1 MPGFD
6 RTGPEGQGSRTGR
19 QMGKCSN
26 KDNSASGQEAPVGRG
41 PGRGMGRG
49 AGRAAERFAAK
60 GTRRGAGRGPGRN
73 SGQN

>member
-26 KDNSASGQEAPVGRG
+26 REENESGQEPLMGRG

-49 AGRAAERFAAK
+49 VGKAASRAARR
-60 GTRRGAGRGPGRN
+60 GTGRGAGRGPGRN
-73 SGQN
+73 SGQ